1 MVKINPYWDFKN
13 LQQIKD
19 VEEVSKEF
27 EAMFVRMI
35 LKEFRKTIPNG
46 LFNTSFSSKMYWDM
60 FDMQMAE
67 AISSSDQFGLKSY
80 IQKALEAYNRYSQ
93 ESK

>member
-1 MVKINPYWDFKN
+1 MIRINPYWDFKN
-13 LQQIKD
+13 IQQIKD

-67 AISSSDQFGLKSY
+67 IISSGQIGLKAY
-80 IQKALEAYNRYSQ
+80 IQKALESYSKYMG
-93 ESK
+93 E